1 MRITIISFLVAAA
14 MLAGCGVKPSR
25 VDPPPGT
32 GKDTFPHTYPDP
44 ATDPRPDPEK
54 LIK

>member
-1 MRITIISFLVAAA
+1 MKKTIVSLCVALAL
-14 MLAGCGVKPSR
+14 LAGCGVKPPR
-25 VDPPPGT
+25 VDPPQGAD
-32 GKDTFPHTYPDP
+32 KDYFPRTYPDP